1 MKYNKGDTLMNDH
14 LRRKILEVIGDL
26 YFTSGSWASEYYAI
40 ENSQKVGTCYTE
52 YELDENGW
60 TLCPPDETLLPKEAW
75 KPREGEKYWFAWIDS
90 EGEANAG
97 YIIWYK
103 NSLDNKRLAIG
114 NVHKTKEEAIA
125 WAKKRY
131 NIV

>member
-1 MKYNKGDTLMNDH
+1 MNDH

-60 TLCPPDETLLPKEAW
+60 ALCPPDETLLPEEKW
-75 KPREGEKYWFAWIDS
+75 KPKDGERYYYTHFNGHEILAPRDTWFNVIV
-90 EGEANAG
+90 
-97 YIIWYK
+97 
-103 NSLDNKRLAIG
+103 DNERLAIG
-114 NVHKTKEEAIA
+114 NVHKTPEEAIA
-125 WAKKRY
+125 WLKSKMTLE
-131 NIV
+131 V

>member
-1 MKYNKGDTLMNDH
+1 MNDH

-60 TLCPPDETLLPKEAW
+60 ALCPPDETLLPKEKR
-75 KPREGEKYWFAWIDS
+75 KPREGEEYLVVLISPTEEVNTYTYTWAND
-90 EGEANAG
+90 EA
-97 YIIWYK
+97 
-103 NSLDNKRLAIG
+103 DNKCFAIG
-114 NVHKTKEEAIA
+114 NVHKTEGEAIE
-125 WAKKRY
+125 WARKRY
-131 NIV
+131 NIL